1 MAQGEANEYTTAHDL
16 WTKAC
21 SRHGGRPAFR
31 NRTGSGWVSTTYAQG
46 DEIAHEVAGGLCA
59 WGVGVGDRVGIL
71 AQTRVEWMLSDIASI
86 LAAAVSVPIYASL
99 TPDQSTYIVRNSGA
113 RVVIVEDAAQLEKLL
128 PLVQSEGLHA
138 VYIEGDA
145 KLERPDKQGRS
156 FVKLDDVL
164 TASGEGRARIRS
176 WAEHRSAGRAWL
188 KDHPQELTQRGH
200 AVKPDSSFTII
211 YTSGTTGTPKG
222 VVIEHGCFT
231 SSLGAA
237 CRALTI
243 QETDEQYLFLPLAH
257 VLARELVWA
266 SPFFGAVTSFTE
278 GLTKIRDNLGEVRPT
293 FMAGVPRI
301 YEKFYTAVTGAMKQG
316 SPVKKAL
323 VNWALGVAKQ
333 HSEAQ
338 RRGEPGGGFAYRL
351 ADKLV
356 FSKLRA
362 KLGLDRCRFL
372 ISGGAPLAAEIGE
385 FFHGTGLL
393 ILEGYGLTETMSAAF
408 VNRLDRYRFGTV
420 GPALDVVECKIA
432 EDGEILLRGPSVFK
446 EYYKDPA
453 ATAEVFDAEGW
464 FHTGDIGHL
473 EDGFLRIT
481 DRKKDLIVLAGGKN
495 VAPQPLENA
504 LKAQSQ
510 AVGQVMV
517 YGDKQP
523 YCVALVTPSEDAVKR
538 AGGDWA
544 KAATDPQIHAE
555 IKAAVDAVN
564 ERLASFETIKQFAIL
579 PSDFTEATGELT
591 PSMKIKRK
599 VVVDKY
605 RDQINKLY
613 Q

>member
-1 MAQGEANEYTTAHDL
+1 MAPGEAHAHDTAHDL
-16 WTKAC
+16 WTTAC
-21 SRHGGRPAFR
+21 QRHGARPAFR
-31 NRTGSGWVSTTYAQG
+31 HRTGSGWVATTYAQG
-46 DEIAHEVAGGLCA
+46 DEQAREVAGGLCA
-59 WGVGVGDRVGIL
+59 WGHGAGDRVCIL
-71 AQTRVEWMLSDIASI
+71 SQTRIEWMLSDIACI
-86 LAAAVSVPIYASL
+86 LADAVSVPIYASL
-99 TPDQSTYIVRNSGA
+99 TADQCAYIVRNSGA
-113 RVVIVEDAAQLEKLL
+113 RFAIVEDAAQIEKLL
-128 PLVQSEGLHA
+128 PLITGEGLHV

-145 KLERPDKQGRS
+145 KLERPDKQGRTR
-156 FVKLDDVL
+156 VALADVL
-164 TASGEGRARIRS
+164 AQAGASRTRIRS
-176 WAEHRSAGRAWL
+176 WQEHREAGRAWL
-188 KDHPQELTQRGH
+188 GAHAEELVRRG
-200 AVKPDSSFTII
+200 AAIKSSSPFTII

-231 SSLGAA
+231 ASLGGA

-266 SPFFGAVTSFTE
+266 SPYFGAVTSFSE
-278 GLTKIRDNLGEVRPT
+278 GLTKIRDNLAEVRPT

-301 YEKFYTAVTGAMKQG
+301 YEKFYTAVSSAMKQG
-316 SPVKKAL
+316 SPVKLAL
-323 VNWALGVAKQ
+323 VNWALGVGKA

-338 RRGEPGGGFAYRL
+338 RRGESGGGLQHRI

-362 KLGLDRCRFL
+362 RLGLDRCRFL
-372 ISGGAPLAAEIGE
+372 ISGGAPLAAEIAE

-420 GPALDVVECKIA
+420 GPAIDVVQCRIA
-432 EDGEILLRGPSVFK
+432 EDGEILLKGPSIFK
-446 EYYKDPA
+446 EYYKDPQ
-453 ATAEVFDAEGW
+453 ATAEAIDSEGW

-481 DRKKDLIVLAGGKN
+481 DRKKDLIVLAGGKK

-510 AVGQVMV
+510 MVGQVMV
-517 YGDKQP
+517 YGDKQS
-523 YCVALVTPSEDAVKR
+523 YCVALVTPSEEAVKR
-538 AGGDWA
+538 VGGDYA
-544 KAATDPQIHAE
+544 RAASDPQIRSE
-555 IKAAVDAVN
+555 IQAAVNAVN
-564 ERLASFETIKQFAIL
+564 ERQASFETIKQFAVL
-579 PSDFTEATGELT
+579 PCEFAEATGELT

-599 VVVDKY
+599 VVVEKFK
-605 RDQINKLY
+605 DQLTKLY